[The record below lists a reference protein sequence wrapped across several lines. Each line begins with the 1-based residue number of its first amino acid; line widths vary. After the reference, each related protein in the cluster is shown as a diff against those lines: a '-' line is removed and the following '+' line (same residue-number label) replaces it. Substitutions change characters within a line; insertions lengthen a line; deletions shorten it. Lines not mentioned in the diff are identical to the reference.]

1 MPDKFTEVTTKSWG
15 SRIISSFMGVVIG
28 FVMFI
33 VSFGVLYWNEGRVD
47 MSKIAEKAIDIEA
60 TSDAPA
66 TADKQ
71 LISSTGVLNSEEK
84 IGDNYLKEGNYI
96 SIKRNVEMYA
106 WEEET
111 DEKTKTNVGGSQTTE
126 TTYTYKKDWTSSP
139 ENSSDFRISAEHT
152 NPAMSLDENTVKVKS
167 AQLGIYS
174 VDMNE
179 VGLPDYRDIKLNIDS
194 VVLADDLKLANEQYL
209 FKGTGTISSPVVGDL
224 RVSYS
229 VIHSP
234 LDNAT
239 IFGKLDSA
247 NSSITPFYA
256 EKNTELY
263 RVFEG
268 SRDTAIST
276 MKSEYTMWL
285 WIFRGIG
292 FALMWFGLMSILG
305 PISVFLDVL
314 PILGSI
320 GRGGI
325 GFITFIVSLVLS
337 AVTIL
342 VSMIIHN
349 VIALIIVI
357 LALIG
362 GVIWYLRIKRK
373 K

>member
-15 SRIISSFMGVVIG
+15 SRIMNSFMGVVIG

-47 MSKIAEKAIDIEA
+47 MSKIAEKAVDIEA
-60 TSDAPA
+60 TSDASA

-84 IGDNYLKEGNYI
+84 IGDNYLKAGNFI
-96 SIKRNVEMYA
+96 AIKRNVEMYA
-106 WEEET
+106 WEEDKE
-111 DEKTKTNVGGSQTTE
+111 DKTKTNVGGSETTE
-126 TTYTYKKDWTSSP
+126 TTYTYKKVWTSSP
-139 ENSSDFRISAEHT
+139 EDSADFKISEGHI
-152 NPAMSLDENTVKVKS
+152 NPAMTLDENTVRVTS
-167 AQLGIYS
+167 AQFGIYN

-179 VGLPDYRDIKLNIDS
+179 VDLPDYRDIKLNNDN
-194 VVLADDLKLANEQYL
+194 VVFADDLKLANEQFL

-229 VIHSP
+229 VVHSP
-234 LDNAT
+234 LENAT
-239 IFGKLDSA
+239 IFGKLDLA
-247 NSSITPFYA
+247 NSAITPFYA

-292 FALMWFGLMSILG
+292 FALMWLGLMSILG

-314 PILGSI
+314 PILGTI

-342 VSMIIHN
+342 VSIIIHN
-349 VIALIIVI
+349 VIALAIVI
-357 LALIG
+357 LAVIA
-362 GVIWYLRIKRK
+362 GVIWYLKSK
-373 K
+373 KK